1 MDLFYQKILCKDL
14 LVYFHNYFSSLLEQL
29 LIRFCLPPSLQKKKK
44 KKLKLPFLSNT
55 EEIISLKIPLSLLK
69 CFFSH
74 SDHLLPVCFPRCDVL
89 TMATYN
95 SVFSSLPWGPSQQ
108 WEKAGAEPCDTQFYM
123 NFSFLI
129 VSVKKAN

>member
-29 LIRFCLPPSLQKKKK
+29 LIRFCLPPS
-44 KKLKLPFLSNT
+44 
-55 EEIISLKIPLSLLK
+55 
-69 CFFSH
+69 
-74 SDHLLPVCFPRCDVL
+74 
-89 TMATYN
+89 N